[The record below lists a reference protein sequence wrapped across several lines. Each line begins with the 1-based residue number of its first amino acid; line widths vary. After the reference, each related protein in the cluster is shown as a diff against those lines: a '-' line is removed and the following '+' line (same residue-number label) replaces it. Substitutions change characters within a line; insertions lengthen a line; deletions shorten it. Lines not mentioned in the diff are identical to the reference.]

1 MYIASFFHVV
11 LMLSDIVTDI
21 LTMIEMKTKGEV
33 NLSSDHFKNVEAV
46 QITNKPYYAYLGVI
60 CVSGLI
66 SSMACLFVAST
77 FEELWSTK
85 RRRLL
90 VSFLCVIQCGPM
102 VLIMHGAYLFH
113 ITDKIRQD
121 RLQRLFLDASTH
133 LYKRVCPSVCRSV
146 GPSVRNAFFQMGEM
160 VSWLVFSF
168 CC

>member
-46 QITNKPYYAYLGVI
+46 QITNKPYYASLGVI

-113 ITDKIRQD
+113 I
-121 RLQRLFLDASTH
+121 
-133 LYKRVCPSVCRSV
+133 Y
-146 GPSVRNAFFQMGEM
+146 
-160 VSWLVFSF
+160 
-168 CC
+168 